1 MQKDFICNEDS
12 FAKGVFIM
20 GKIIITEKD
29 DERRVKLLS
38 PKIDVVFHAL
48 FREEHKELLEVW
60 ISDVLNE
67 KVQVVTTDKNRY
79 VDTIDAR
86 DKLGIM
92 DLRAELS
99 RRNAM

>member
-1 MQKDFICNEDS
+1 
-12 FAKGVFIM
+12 M
-20 GKIIITEKD
+20 GKIIFTEKSG
-29 DERRVKLLS
+29 ERRVKLLS

-48 FREEHKELLEVW
+48 FREENKELLEVL

-79 VDTIDAR
+79 VDTREAR
-86 DKLGIM
+86 EKLGIM
-92 DLRAELS
+92 DLRAELQ

>member
-1 MQKDFICNEDS
+1 
-12 FAKGVFIM
+12 M
-20 GKIIITEKD
+20 GKIIITEKS

-48 FREEHKELLEVW
+48 FREENKKLLEVL

-79 VDTIDAR
+79 VDTREAIE
-86 DKLGIM
+86 KLGIM
-92 DLRAELS
+92 DLRAELA